1 MVEASGVWEVS
12 EPLLLEAA
20 VKFYR
25 PKGIVAKVVN
35 HFAAATVELFS
46 EKSAGKVNTP

>member
-1 MVEASGVWEVS
+1 MPTELFWMVEASGVWEVS

-35 HFAAATVELFS
+35 HFAAATDR
-46 EKSAGKVNTP
+46 KSVV